1 MAGVHPGRGTVADLR
16 GRVGIVSSAQYRPGG
31 AVVAW
36 YMPVVQVTGSNLVLV
51 IIFLL
56 QHFPTHINSGPGTS
70 QQISVA
76 FLLLLFLLLSP

>member
-1 MAGVHPGRGTVADLR
+1 
-16 GRVGIVSSAQYRPGG
+16 
-31 AVVAW
+31 
-36 YMPVVQVTGSNLVLV
+36 LV